1 LKQGEEFQILK
12 MLLEIIFLFLW
23 LFTKEFE
30 RTFQKDLQK
39 QDSGAN
45 VVQNFVIEV
54 KGKCALGP
62 FPSILVIECQHKW
75 TYVNLCKV
83 VDKVQIK

>member
-45 VVQNFVIEV
+45 VVQNVVIEESNHIYLNI
-54 KGKCALGP
+54 C
-62 FPSILVIECQHKW
+62 
-75 TYVNLCKV
+75 
-83 VDKVQIK
+83 IKSFNWFKSK